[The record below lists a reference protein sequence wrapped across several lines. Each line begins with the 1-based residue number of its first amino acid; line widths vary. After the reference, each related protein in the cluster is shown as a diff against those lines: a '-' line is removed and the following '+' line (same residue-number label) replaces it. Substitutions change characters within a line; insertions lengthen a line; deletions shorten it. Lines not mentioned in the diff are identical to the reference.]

1 MNKDQL
7 TQGKTLDDK
16 IQSIKT
22 QIGYWENASRISSI
36 LLYVNGYN
44 TAQNPNLDYVNFE
57 VLKTL
62 TIASLNKELALL
74 EEQFNK
80 L

>member
-7 TQGKTLDDK
+7 TQGKALNEK
-16 IQSIKT
+16 IESIKT
-22 QIGYWENASRISSI
+22 QIGYWEKTSRISSI
-36 LLYVNGYN
+36 SLYVDGYN

-57 VLKTL
+57 VLRTL
-62 TIASLNKELALL
+62 TIDALKKDLALL